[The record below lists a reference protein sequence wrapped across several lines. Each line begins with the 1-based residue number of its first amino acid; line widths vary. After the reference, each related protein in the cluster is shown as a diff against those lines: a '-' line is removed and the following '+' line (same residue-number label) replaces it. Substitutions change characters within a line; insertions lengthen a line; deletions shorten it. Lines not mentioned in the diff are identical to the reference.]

1 MKANIIENIIKIS
14 MKCLEKRENANELK
28 DLHPKDAEI
37 LLSIEKDETI
47 SSNELAKRNHLSPSR
62 MSRIVDRLYK
72 KGCISRQP
80 LENDRRY
87 SELSLTS
94 KGTKRRDEMFLFNNT
109 CEKELGSRM
118 SEEEMATVK
127 KAIIILN
134 QALKKDLN
142 GK

>member
-1 MKANIIENIIKIS
+1 
-14 MKCLEKRENANELK
+14 MKCLEKRENTNELK

-80 LENDRRY
+80 LETDRRY
-87 SELSLTS
+87 SELCLTS
-94 KGTKRRDEMFLFNNT
+94 KGVNRRNEMYAFNNT
-109 CEKELGSRM
+109 CEQELGSRM
-118 SEEEMATVK
+118 SEEEMETVQ
-127 KAIIILN
+127 KALIILN
-134 QALKKDLN
+134 QALKRDVN